1 MLLLYCVRFEPSNDG
16 FILILHIKSIVYKS
30 HVTRSI
36 VSYQTESEE
45 IKMTKRNCSIIESV
59 YNMSELKS
67 CPIETTFR
75 IIGKR
80 WTILIIREI
89 LRGNTQFNRF
99 MENIEGISPK
109 VLTERLRELE
119 GLGIIRRRI
128 VSEYPLRVEYSLT
141 NIGKGFEPV
150 LLSAASFSMMYMPR
164 TVFKDGKPRTP
175 DQLLTGQ

>member
-1 MLLLYCVRFEPSNDG
+1 MP
-16 FILILHIKSIVYKS
+16 
-30 HVTRSI
+30 
-36 VSYQTESEE
+36 
-45 IKMTKRNCSIIESV
+45 
-59 YNMSELKS
+59 ELKS
-67 CPIETTFR
+67 CPIETAFK

-80 WTILIIREI
+80 WTVLIIREI

-119 GLGIIRRRI
+119 RLGIIRRRI

-141 NIGKGFEPV
+141 SMGKGFEQV

-164 TVFKDGKPRTP
+164 SVFKDGKPRTP
-175 DQLLTGQ
+175 DQLLARQ

>member
-1 MLLLYCVRFEPSNDG
+1 MTD
-16 FILILHIKSIVYKS
+16 KD
-30 HVTRSI
+30 RS
-36 VSYQTESEE
+36 T
-45 IKMTKRNCSIIESV
+45 CSIIEAV

-80 WTILIIREI
+80 WTVLVIREI

-119 GLGIIRRRI
+119 RFGIIKRSVVTQYPVRI
-128 VSEYPLRVEYSLT
+128 EYSLT
-141 NIGKGFEPV
+141 EMGKGFEPV
-150 LLSAASFSMMYMPR
+150 LLSAASFSMKYMPR
-164 TVFKDGKPRTP
+164 TVFKDGKSRTP
-175 DQLLTGQ
+175 DQLLIGQG